1 MTITIQHPTGVTLPG
16 PDFRANREKWEASLK
31 TRPPLVQ
38 MRIMPKHI
46 EILRHVQKHVEV
58 DVTGT
63 HRAVSLARPTADKA
77 MRNLRAAGLLS
88 VRKVKVGNG
97 LVCYYKLTDKGAR
110 VTMQERN
117 EGQ

>member
-1 MTITIQHPTGVTLPG
+1 MTITIQHPTGITLPG

-31 TRPPLVQ
+31 TRPPVVQ
-38 MRIMPKHI
+38 MQIMPKHI
-46 EILRHVQKHVEV
+46 EILRYVQKQGEA

-63 HRAVSLARPTADKA
+63 HRAVSLGRPVTDKA

-88 VRKVKVGNG
+88 VRKVKVGDT
-97 LVCYYKLTDKGAR
+97 LVCRYKLTDKGAR
-110 VTMQERN
+110 ATMQERS